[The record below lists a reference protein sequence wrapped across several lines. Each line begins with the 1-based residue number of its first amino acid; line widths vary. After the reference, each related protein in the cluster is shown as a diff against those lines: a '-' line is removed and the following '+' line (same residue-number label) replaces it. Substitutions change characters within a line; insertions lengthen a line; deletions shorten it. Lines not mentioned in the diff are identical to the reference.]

1 MCIDECLAIPFMSEW
16 KLDREREN
24 SRRSRSEHELAQSST
39 VSASLRSILWGGL
52 LHYLALDDTEI
63 EFSLWN
69 GAASTHLETSQ

>member
-1 MCIDECLAIPFMSEW
+1 MRTEW
-16 KLDREREN
+16 RKK
-24 SRRSRSEHELAQSST
+24 SRRSRSEHELAPSST

-52 LHYLALDDTEI
+52 LHYLALDDTEM